1 MSDQP
6 DTSAPAYPPA
16 TEASAA
22 QTAPVQAPQPAKKK
36 RKGRGCL
43 VALLIVLALVIVL
56 VVGGM
61 IAVKNMGKPK
71 DLGVTYTEADYW
83 SAMQKAGVV
92 VNEVPEGET
101 WEKTDVVY
109 SGSKPIDA
117 TFTPAEVSALFAYS
131 HQGGWPV
138 SNAQVRFTGGDGV
151 ELSASIDYAGTS
163 YPVYAKASAAMSGAT
178 ISGSLQE
185 AEVLGVTVPSQYFGA
200 GESYALGFINS
211 RLARLTG
218 LNITTAEV
226 TPEGLHLVGTVP
238 ATAERVPR

>member
-1 MSDQP
+1 MSDQL
-6 DTSAPAYPPA
+6 DTSAPTYPPVA
-16 TEASAA
+16 E
-22 QTAPVQAPQPAKKK
+22 QPPVQVAPTPAPQPATTK

-43 VALLIVLALVIVL
+43 IAILIVLALVALL

-61 IAVKNMGKPK
+61 LFVKNAAKPK

-83 SAMQKAGVV
+83 SAMAKAGVV

-101 WEKTDVVY
+101 WGTTDVVY

-117 TFTPAEVSALFAYS
+117 TFTPAEVSALFAFS

-138 SNAQVRFTGGDGV
+138 SDAQVRFTGGDSV

-185 AEVLGVTVPSQYFGA
+185 AEVLGVTVPATYFGA

-211 RLARLTG
+211 RLARVTG

>member
-1 MSDQP
+1 MGDQP
-6 DTSAPAYPPA
+6 STYTPPA
-16 TEASAA
+16 PPTDGPPPSTSVAS
-22 QTAPVQAPQPAKKK
+22 PQPGGAPKK

-43 VALLIVLALVIVL
+43 IALLIVLALVVLL

-61 IAVKNMGKPK
+61 LFVNNAAKPK

-83 SAMQKAGVV
+83 SAMAKAGVV

-101 WEKTDVVY
+101 WESTDVVY
-109 SGSKPIDA
+109 SGSKPIDE

-185 AEVLGVTVPSQYFGA
+185 AEALGVAVPSQYFGA

-211 RLARLTG
+211 RLSRVTG
-218 LNITTAEV
+218 LNIETAEV
-226 TPEGLHLVGTVP
+226 TSEGLHLVGTVP
-238 ATAERVPR
+238 ATAERTPR